1 MEGRSWLRALTPVL
15 ALSALVTLS
24 AAPARATSCA
34 PTTERERFASADAVV
49 DGVFLPGDSDRHGEL
64 FSPATLRVHRWHKGP
79 GGETLLV
86 ATLTT
91 RLPDG
96 SFMGSVGNPRP
107 HAGEAWRLYGR
118 LDEEGVLRTIC
129 LGAVRLEHLDT
140 PLPLTGPP
148 AVVTLGLGAAAAGA
162 VALHWTRRR
171 HGWLRSG

>member
-1 MEGRSWLRALTPVL
+1 MTPVL
-15 ALSALVTLS
+15 ALSALATLY

-34 PTTERERFASADAVV
+34 PSTERERFASADIVV
-49 DGVFLPGDSDRHGEL
+49 DGVFLPGDSDRRGEL
-64 FSPATLRVHRWHKGP
+64 YSPATLRVHRWHKGS
-79 GGETLLV
+79 GGETVLV

-96 SFMGSVGNPRP
+96 SFMGSVGNPAP

-129 LGAVRLEHLDT
+129 LGAIRLEYLGT

-148 AVVTLGLGAAAAGA
+148 PLVTLGLATAAAGA

-171 HGWLRSG
+171 GSLRSG